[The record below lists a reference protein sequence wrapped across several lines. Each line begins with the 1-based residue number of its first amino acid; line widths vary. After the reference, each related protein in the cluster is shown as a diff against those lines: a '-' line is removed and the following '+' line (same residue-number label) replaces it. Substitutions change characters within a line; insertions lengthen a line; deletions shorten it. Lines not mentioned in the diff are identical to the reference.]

1 MLPFH
6 WFMDSLGKVLS
17 GFITGVFIFNHT
29 KKIKFSIKSWEGL
42 IHIQCINKEK
52 YFFFDQFY

>member
-1 MLPFH
+1 
-6 WFMDSLGKVLS
+6 MDSLGKVLS

-29 KKIKFSIKSWEGL
+29 HTKKILHKSWEGL

-52 YFFFDQFY
+52 YFVFDQFY